1 MKKELQ
7 ELGLWGVTWVTKC
20 NVVRNQLEPNLV
32 QSFPRKVKRLWQ
44 KTWITESDRDSSGSC
59 RFEYCSSSPFQWV
72 RLAFRFPEALPQ
84 IQNWNPSSNLQQKHT
99 HNHTHTYV
107 YIYIYIELQIYT
119 HNYVPSKAGVPWFS
133 NTAKFCDII
142 CHSGRPETR
151 NVLDVLSLAALQS
164 RDWVVGEM
172 HVGLESKDSEWNSMR
187 APRAPP
193 TRWCLMCCEIGAQQV
208 S

>member
-59 RFEYCSSSPFQWV
+59 RFEYCSSSPSNECDSHSDFQ
-72 RLAFRFPEALPQ
+72 RPFPKFKTETLPQ
-84 IQNWNPSSNLQQKHT
+84 TCSKNTHT
-99 HNHTHTYV
+99 ITHTHTYV
-107 YIYIYIELQIYT
+107 YIYIELQIYT